1 MSEKRIHDGFVENVR
16 IRYRLGAWDRDK
28 QFSICFLQSYP
39 RLVREMPPKSQN
51 MKALLYPEFDT
62 LQLCEQSV
70 PEPAADEVL
79 LRVSACGICG
89 SELESFQTRSPRRP
103 PPLVMGHEF
112 CGVIERLGE
121 AVEGWAPGDRVVSNS
136 VVPCDNC
143 PLCSRGDTHLCE
155 KRQIFGMHRFGAF
168 AEWTNVPARCLLP
181 WPDDLPAEAACLA
194 EPLGNG
200 VHIVRLTQHLPAKR
214 VLVIGAGP
222 IGLMCQQALQVLRG
236 SQVLVSDL
244 VDERLQAAS
253 AVGAELVINA
263 GREDLAGVIQDW
275 TDGQGMDLVV
285 DAVGSEITKKQSIAA
300 CRPGGAAV
308 WIGLHGNSLTF
319 DSYDLTLPEKQVLG
333 TYSAKMEELAKAL
346 ELLADGK
353 IEVAQWVQSFPLDE
367 GVDAFLRMV
376 AAKGNDIKAVL
387 MP

>member
-1 MSEKRIHDGFVENVR
+1 
-16 IRYRLGAWDRDK
+16 
-28 QFSICFLQSYP
+28 
-39 RLVREMPPKSQN
+39 

-62 LQLCEQSV
+62 LELSEQPV

-79 LRVSACGICG
+79 LKVAACGICG
-89 SELESFQTRSPRRP
+89 SELESFQTQSPRRP

-112 CGVIERLGE
+112 CGIVERLGD

-143 PLCSRGDTHLCE
+143 HLCGRGDTHLCAQ
-155 KRQIFGMHRFGAF
+155 RQIFGMHRFGAF

-181 WPDDLPAEAACLA
+181 WPDEMPAEAACLA

-200 VHIVRLTQHLPAKR
+200 VHIVGLTQHLPAER
-214 VLVIGAGP
+214 VLVIGAGS
-222 IGLMCQQALQVLRG
+222 IGLMSQQTLQVLRG
-236 SQVLVSDL
+236 SKVLVSDL
-244 VDERLQAAS
+244 VDERLGAAS

-263 GREDLAGVIQDW
+263 GRDDLEAAVRDW
-275 TDGQGMDLVV
+275 TEGEGVDLVV
-285 DAVGSEITKKQSIAA
+285 DAVGSEITKQQSIAA

-308 WIGLHGNSLTF
+308 WIGLHGNSMTF

-333 TYSAKMEELAKAL
+333 TYSARMDELAKAL

-353 IEVAQWVQSFPLDE
+353 IEVARWVQSFPLDA
-367 GVDAFLRMV
+367 GVEAFHRMV
-376 AAKGNDIKAVL
+376 AAQGNDIKAVL
-387 MP
+387 LP

>member
-28 QFSICFLQSYP
+28 QFNICFLQSYP

-51 MKALLYPEFDT
+51 MKALLSPEFDT

-143 PLCSRGDTHLCE
+143 PLCSRGDTHLRYSECTASG
-155 KRQIFGMHRFGAF
+155 RSQNGRMSLRAVCSPGQTIY
-168 AEWTNVPARCLLP
+168 
-181 WPDDLPAEAACLA
+181 
-194 EPLGNG
+194 PL
-200 VHIVRLTQHLPAKR
+200 R
-214 VLVIGAGP
+214 
-222 IGLMCQQALQVLRG
+222 
-236 SQVLVSDL
+236 
-244 VDERLQAAS
+244 
-253 AVGAELVINA
+253 
-263 GREDLAGVIQDW
+263 
-275 TDGQGMDLVV
+275 
-285 DAVGSEITKKQSIAA
+285 
-300 CRPGGAAV
+300 
-308 WIGLHGNSLTF
+308 
-319 DSYDLTLPEKQVLG
+319 
-333 TYSAKMEELAKAL
+333 
-346 ELLADGK
+346 LLAWLSRLATGCT
-353 IEVAQWVQSFPLDE
+353 S
-367 GVDAFLRMV
+367 
-376 AAKGNDIKAVL
+376 
-387 MP
+387 